1 MINNSGQS
9 ILAASR
15 SNVTARLQGIRL
27 TATLSLLVIFALICA
42 VFGSISPAFFS
53 GDNVLNIAQT
63 LAVVGITSIGMTMV
77 LISGG
82 VDISVGSAA
91 ALSGVLTGIFW
102 TNKLL
107 PIWPSALLGLLSGA
121 VIGFVNSLAVTRL
134 KINSLIATLGVYSIV
149 RGLAFVLTG
158 GSTNQLNNPE
168 FQFLGR
174 GAISG
179 IPFSLILMLI
189 LYGVSIFVLQNTA
202 FGRNLYAIGGSQ
214 EASRLAGIDVNAHLT
229 VAYVLCGLL
238 AALAGLI
245 TTSQLAVSAPGTATG
260 LEFTVIAAVI
270 LGGTSLSGGKGTLF
284 GSLVGVLILR
294 TLDNGLVLANV
305 NSYYQEVARGLV
317 LLLAVGFDQI
327 RLRLGRKGTR
337 GI

>member
-1 MINNSGQS
+1 MINHSGQS
-9 ILAASR
+9 ILAGSR
-15 SNVTARLQGIRL
+15 SNVLSRLQGMRL
-27 TATLSLLVIFALICA
+27 TTTISLLVIFVLICA
-42 VFGSISPAFFS
+42 VFGTIAPAFFS
-53 GDNVLNIAQT
+53 GENVLNIAQT
-63 LAVVGITSIGMTMV
+63 LAVVGITSIGMTLV

-91 ALSGVLTGIFW
+91 ALSGVLTGLFW
-102 TNKLL
+102 TNKIF

-121 VIGFVNSLAVTRL
+121 VIGLVNSLAVTRL
-134 KINSLIATLGVYSIV
+134 KINPLIATLGVYSIV

-158 GSTNQLNNPE
+158 GSTNQLNNEE

-174 GAISG
+174 GSIAG
-179 IPFSLILMLI
+179 IPFSLLLMLI
-189 LYGVSIFVLQNTA
+189 LYGVFIFILQNTA

-214 EASRLAGIDVNAHLT
+214 EASRLAGIAVNAHLT

-270 LGGTSLSGGKGTLF
+270 LGGTSLAGGKGTLF
-284 GSLVGVLILR
+284 GSLVGVVILR

-305 NSYYQEVARGLV
+305 NSYYQEVARGFV

-327 RLRLGRKGTR
+327 RLRLGQKGAR
-337 GI
+337 VI